1 MGVGTFLDLGG
12 EDYDVPLTAGSLL
25 EAVEESDEGKAEWLL
40 RSGVVVDAFG
50 AEGQT
55 ALIRAIDRRDP
66 GMARLLLDAGASPK
80 ARCDHGRPVSFYA
93 SERGVDWLLAEV
105 LAAGA
110 GRGVGLASSE
120 GRGAGDHGLGAD
132 GFEDAAAVAGVGC
145 GCGG

>member
-1 MGVGTFLDLGG
+1 M
-12 EDYDVPLTAGSLL
+12 PLTAGSLL
-25 EAVEESDEGKAEWLL
+25 EAVEESDEGEAGWLL
-40 RSGVVVDAFG
+40 G
-50 AEGQT
+50 
-55 ALIRAIDRRDP
+55 
-66 GMARLLLDAGASPK
+66 AGASPK

-93 SERGVDWLLAEV
+93 SGRGVDWLLAEV